1 MIKLNKGKAEEIA
14 EYLLDSKKILI
25 KVLNGKNGFD
35 DNEYIRI
42 AIKSKEENDYLLESI
57 KEYYL

>member
-1 MIKLNKGKAEEIA
+1 MRVSDLIEEFIKDL
-14 EYLLDSKKILI
+14 
-25 KVLNGKNGFD
+25 FD
-35 DNEYIRI
+35 ENEYIRI